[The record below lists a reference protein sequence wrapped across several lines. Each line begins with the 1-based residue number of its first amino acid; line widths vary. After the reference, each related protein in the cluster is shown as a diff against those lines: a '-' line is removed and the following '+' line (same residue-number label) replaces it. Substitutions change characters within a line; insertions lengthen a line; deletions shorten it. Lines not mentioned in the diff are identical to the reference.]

1 MRLVIQKYGGTSV
14 STLSHIESVA
24 EWIHA
29 TQQQGV
35 RVVVVVSAMSGVT
48 DHLLDQAYALSHDLD
63 PRELDRLL
71 STGEMV
77 SSALLA
83 MALQARGCPALALTG
98 RQAGIVTDD
107 VHTEAQIKRIDPT
120 LLYRALD
127 QNVTPVV
134 AGFQGENDV
143 QDVTAL
149 GRGGSDLTAVALA
162 ARLRADCCVLY
173 KDVDGIYSADPHA
186 VASAQHL
193 SFITYDDMFEMAS
206 AGVQVLQARAVALAK
221 TYAVPM
227 VVKSWLHHGSGTFI
241 GEAPRVRATRPRL
254 RTSLEPVS

>member
-1 MRLVIQKYGGTSV
+1 MRLMIQKYGGTSV

-24 EWIHA
+24 ERVHA

-35 RVVVVVSAMSGVT
+35 RVVVMVSAMSGVT
-48 DHLLDQAYALSHDLD
+48 DHLLDQAYALSHDPD

-98 RQAGIVTDD
+98 RQAGIVTAD

-120 LLYRALD
+120 LLYPALD

-143 QDVTAL
+143 QDVTTL

-173 KDVDGIYSADPHA
+173 KECRR
-186 VASAQHL
+186 HL
-193 SFITYDDMFEMAS
+193 
-206 AGVQVLQARAVALAK
+206 
-221 TYAVPM
+221 
-227 VVKSWLHHGSGTFI
+227 
-241 GEAPRVRATRPRL
+241 
-254 RTSLEPVS
+254 